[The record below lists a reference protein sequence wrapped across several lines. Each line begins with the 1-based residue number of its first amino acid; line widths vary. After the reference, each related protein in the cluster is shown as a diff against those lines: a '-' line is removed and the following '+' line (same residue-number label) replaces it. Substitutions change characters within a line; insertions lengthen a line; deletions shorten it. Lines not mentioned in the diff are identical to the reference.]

1 MPELDFIAHVEVTGD
16 IFTSYLYTRVWL
28 NSENIHVD
36 PFRNSLVFL
45 STPSTNLLIAQ
56 VKAYGMSA
64 IITNWI
70 TSWEC
75 GQCCSTT
82 CLHEGFYAVEEK
94 HVTGLF
100 SSCPAHMLCAYPW
113 ASISMGPTVPEW
125 GQVVYMLT
133 KQPYSAHFFFFFNL
147 WKEDCCIFY
156 VIVYKIIYFV
166 CVLDLCRL
174 VSILRYLFLVLS
186 IHC

>member
-36 PFRNSLVFL
+36 PFRNRSLVFL

-113 ASISMGPTVPEW
+113 ASISMGPTVSEW

-133 KQPYSAHFFFFFNL
+133 KQPYSAHFFFFL
-147 WKEDCCIFY
+147 ICEK
-156 VIVYKIIYFV
+156 KIAVFFMLLFIKLYILCV
-166 CVLDLCRL
+166 C
-174 VSILRYLFLVLS
+174 
-186 IHC
+186 